1 MTKEQMMDN
10 VIRRYG
16 FENKWTVWFCEL
28 AEVLTESQL
37 LNAYILLDANVLCD
51 VENGEPDDID
61 DDFDECGYNPYMGC
75 YDFDC

>member
-1 MTKEQMMDN
+1 MMTKEQMMDN

-37 LNAYILLDANVLCD
+37 LNACIVLGANVL
-51 VENGEPDDID
+51 
-61 DDFDECGYNPYMGC
+61 FDEEE
-75 YDFDC
+75 